1 MPALLPSCAVLYEE
15 GCRFLDGNKRKKLL
29 CSENHWNFRHHH
41 TTREKHMKCN
51 ESVNTE
57 YNNIAVITS
66 ICDDDIHTSIPKSET
81 LRALT
86 TMRIVNCLKCWLL
99 AVGTHSVLLIE
110 TIFNM
115 ASWNQIWRKLRH
127 HFDTF
132 KPHCPKKLFDIKNE
146 LHPVIKIY
154 INSKTKCLIE
164 VPRMNDVHGELKRI
178 NKFSAYNIP
187 CVPIHS
193 ENTALC
199 DDTFEVLCYQA
210 SKLIEEGYNFLR
222 VKASEIIA
230 FVATNS
236 SQVVQPGIP
245 PHLPIAYGMC
255 GHSFPMETMRNM
267 MNDIC
272 NDLKQR
278 NTSVLCEVYDGQ
290 FHKLNV
296 RSESG
301 DPLTRIQQ

>member
-1 MPALLPSCAVLYEE
+1 
-15 GCRFLDGNKRKKLL
+15 
-29 CSENHWNFRHHH
+29 
-41 TTREKHMKCN
+41 MKCN
-51 ESVNTE
+51 ESVHTD

-66 ICDDDIHTSIPKSET
+66 ICDDDDINTSIPKSDA
-81 LRALT
+81 LRALN

-110 TIFNM
+110 TTFNM
-115 ASWNQIWRKLRH
+115 ASWNKIWRKLRH
-127 HFDTF
+127 HFDTL
-132 KPHCPKKLFDIKNE
+132 KLHCSKKIFDIKNE
-146 LHPVIKIY
+146 LYPVIESY
-154 INSKTKCLIE
+154 IKSNTKCLIE
-164 VPRMNDVHGELKRI
+164 VPRMSDVHGELKTKD
-178 NKFSAYNIP
+178 KFSAYNIP

-210 SKLIEEGYNFLR
+210 SELIEEGYNFLR
-222 VKASEIIA
+222 VEASEIIA

-236 SQVVQPGIP
+236 GQVVQPGIL
-245 PHLPIAYGMC
+245 PHLPIAYGMH
-255 GHSFPMETMRNM
+255 GHSFQKKTMRNM
-267 MNDIC
+267 VNDIC

-290 FHKLNV
+290 FHQLNV
-296 RSESG
+296 WSESG